1 MCIYVWVYVCFP
13 VFDVCVYCVICT
25 IITDIPMQFL
35 TLLFNVLATLGNS
48 HGLKPVMVRHDY
60 VTEGYDAME
69 IHYDIFLVFV

>member
-1 MCIYVWVYVCFP
+1 VYVCFP
-13 VFDVCVYCVICT
+13 VFDVCVYCVICI

-60 VTEGYDAME
+60 VTEEGYDAVE